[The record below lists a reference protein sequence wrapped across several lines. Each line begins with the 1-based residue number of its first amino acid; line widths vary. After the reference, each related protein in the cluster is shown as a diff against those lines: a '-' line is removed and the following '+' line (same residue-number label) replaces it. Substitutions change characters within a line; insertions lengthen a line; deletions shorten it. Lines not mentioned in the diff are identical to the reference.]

1 MDRYDLA
8 IESYIKTFGDDDD
21 ICKYVSTWDYSKNDF
36 YEFAIKI
43 EKCVK
48 CKKRY
53 SKKYVSFL
61 RKIYL
66 NTIYT
71 MLDTD
76 DG

>member
-1 MDRYDLA
+1 MNRYDLA

-36 YEFAIKI
+36 YELAIEI

>member
-36 YEFAIKI
+36 YELAIKI

-53 SKKYVSFL
+53 S
-61 RKIYL
+61 RKV
-66 NTIYT
+66 
-71 MLDTD
+71 
-76 DG
+76 